1 MFKVLKWTNKH
12 VKQVNKCRSIK
23 QMEIVLSAFI
33 IGKMEDSIMFK
44 GFYGWSLENVNK
56 GTVETK
62 YIIEYINDKKTWNKF
77 LKSDDPDLYNKKEYD
92 NISDALT
99 FYFTWY
105 INENCYDI
113 KMWEQVFVNGEMVL
127 EQIIETAST
136 CKFSM
141 RQSINRE
148 MENRMR
154 EAERRAEELEKS
166 NEVYKKFLDT
176 IDCGQFKGIKD
187 FFRLFLKEYTKL
199 A

>member
-1 MFKVLKWTNKH
+1 MY
-12 VKQVNKCRSIK
+12 
-23 QMEIVLSAFI
+23 
-33 IGKMEDSIMFK
+33 K
-44 GFYGWSLENVNK
+44 GFYGWSLENINK

-62 YIIEYINDKKTWNKF
+62 YIVEYINDEKVWNRF
-77 LKSDDPDLYNKKEYD
+77 LKSEDPDLYSKKEYD
-92 NISDALT
+92 SISDALT
-99 FYFTWY
+99 LYLTWY
-105 INENCYDI
+105 VNKNCYDI

-127 EQIIETAST
+127 EQIIEPVST

-187 FFRLFLKEYTKL
+187 FFRLFLKESTKNRHEWRKYEYKRL
-199 A
+199 Y